1 MGILEWMEQ
10 TRLSIFINESSSLF
24 GFAGFLCVHTLGL
37 SLLAGVNCVLSIR
50 MLGVAPTIP
59 LQPLKRLFPFMWL
72 GFILTLLSGA
82 GLAMARA
89 TALLTNPILIIKLV
103 LVVIGMGIMWFMEK
117 TVFNNPAGFNE
128 SRPGSARLLAGAEI
142 VIWFVVLTLGRLIA
156 YKLAIFE

>member
-1 MGILEWMEQ
+1 MGIFEWMEQ

-37 SLLAGVNCVLSIR
+37 SLLAGVNALVSIR
-50 MLGVAPTIP
+50 LLGVASTIP
-59 LQPLKRLFPFMWL
+59 LQPLKRLFPYMWL

-89 TALLTNPILIIKLV
+89 SSLLTNPILIIKLV
-103 LVVIGMGIMWFMEK
+103 LVVVGMGIMWRMEK
-117 TVFNNPAGFNE
+117 TIFNNPAGFDE
-128 SRPGSARLLAGAEI
+128 ARPGNAKILAGAEL
-142 VIWFVVLTLGRLIA
+142 VLWFFVLTLGRLIA

>member
-37 SLLAGVNCVLSIR
+37 SLLAGVNCVVSIR

-103 LVVIGMGIMWFMEK
+103 LVVVGMWIMWIMER

-128 SRPGSARLLAGAEI
+128 SKPGNARLLAGAEI

-156 YKLAIFE
+156 Y

>member
-37 SLLAGVNCVLSIR
+37 SLLAGVNCVVSIR
-50 MLGVAPTIP
+50 MLGVASTIP

-72 GFILTLLSGA
+72 GFVLTLLSGA

-89 TALLTNPILIIKLV
+89 TVLLTNPILIIKLV
-103 LVVIGMGIMWFMEK
+103 LVVVGMLIMWMMERN
-117 TVFNNPAGFNE
+117 VFSNPAGFDE
-128 SRPGSARLLAGAEI
+128 AKPGSARMLAGAEI
-142 VIWFVVLTLGRLIA
+142 VIWFLVLTLGRLIA